1 GLAPRRP
8 GWSHEAGRKRP
19 AGRPRVRP
27 ATTEALAE
35 GPRPGR
41 PPRREGAGETAGGG
55 AGGVRPAVG
64 RRGGAAEEDP
74 GEGEMTAVRRPE
86 EQRPGGAPRNS
97 RNSFPPPTRTAT
109 SASPCSVP
117 PV

>member
-1 GLAPRRP
+1 
-8 GWSHEAGRKRP
+8 HEGGRKRP

-27 ATTEALAE
+27 ATADALAE

-41 PPRREGAGETAGGG
+41 PPRQEGAGETAGGG

-64 RRGGAAEEDP
+64 RRGGSVAEGP

-86 EQRPGGAPRNS
+86 ERWPRRRPEARWPGGVPRTS
-97 RNSFPPPTRTAT
+97 RDSIPSPTRPAT